1 MTLNVSNFRQEVSK
15 FKLSKNAFNEL
26 LAAQDK
32 LAPDSLTH
40 RIDVTPVL
48 LDSQC
53 SGALLEELGTVR
65 NMIDHERHVL
75 LIDGFKVDTLARFKS
90 LIWTFGS
97 LLGVP
102 MVQNHL
108 GHHMI
113 EVYDRGGKSIEE
125 GARYHQTKQGA
136 YVHNDGVSDPVP
148 IDYLILACGQKA
160 LLGGESILIDASAVY
175 VELTAFP
182 EILEVLKGD
191 FLFENRGMA
200 EEEQLFRAPILS
212 FSDEGIPQI
221 RYFRVY
227 IESAHLKAGQPL
239 TALQVQALDF
249 LDTVLDQSSVQHR
262 ILLEPG
268 QVLVSADNK
277 FLHTRTQFIE
287 QHAPRAE
294 ISDSDCLASLNRY
307 MLRMWLRKPS

>member
-15 FKLSKNAFNEL
+15 FKLSKNAFVEL
-26 LAAQDK
+26 LAAQDT
-32 LAPDSLTH
+32 LVPDALTH
-40 RIDVTPVL
+40 RIDVTPAL
-48 LDSQC
+48 LDSPC
-53 SGALLEELGTVR
+53 SGALFEELGIVR

-97 LLGVP
+97 LLGAP

-108 GHHMI
+108 GHHLI

-175 VELTAFP
+175 VELTSFP
-182 EILEVLKGD
+182 EVLEVLKGE

-200 EEEQLFRAPILS
+200 KEEQLFRAPILS
-212 FSDEGIPQI
+212 FSEQGIPQI

-239 TALQVQALDF
+239 SALQVQALDF

-294 ISDSDCLASLNRY
+294 INDSDCLATLNRY